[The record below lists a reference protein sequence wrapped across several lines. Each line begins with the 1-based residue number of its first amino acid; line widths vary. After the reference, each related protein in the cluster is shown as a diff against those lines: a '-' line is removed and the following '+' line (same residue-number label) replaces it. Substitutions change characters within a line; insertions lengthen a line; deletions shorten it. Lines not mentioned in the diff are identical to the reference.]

1 MKGFAL
7 LSALAAAGVVSGS
20 PTKRADPTPITIKG
34 NAFYKGNERFYIRGI
49 DYQPGG
55 DSARVDPLASKDI
68 CGRDIEWFKDLGVNT
83 VRVYTVDNSADHTE
97 CMGLLADAGIYLVL
111 DVNTGGEKGYSINRG
126 SASMAALSYNA
137 AYLQSIFA
145 TVSEFAKYKNT
156 LAFFSGNEVIN
167 AVGNEFNAPYI
178 KAVTRDL
185 RAYIKAQNLRAVPV
199 GYSAADVS
207 ENRFQ
212 TALYMNCGPDEVRSD
227 FFAFNDYS
235 WCNSDFATSGWD
247 AKVKNFTDYGVPLF
261 LSEYGCNKNTPRKF
275 DELGALMSKD
285 MTGVYSGG
293 VMYEYSYE
301 ESKYG
306 IVDISGKDGSGD
318 VSKHGDGAEYD
329 NFKSSLKKNVAPS
342 GDGGASASSHSSK
355 CPEKASDWNVDP
367 KLLPEMPKEAQKYM
381 KDGAGKG
388 PGLTGSGSQTAG
400 DSGLSTK
407 NVTLDGSG
415 SNSTS
420 GDKKNSAALSGSS
433 MIATLASIAVA
444 VAGTMLL

>member
-7 LSALAAAGVVSGS
+7 LSALAAAGLVSGN

-34 NAFYKGNERFYIRGI
+34 NAFYKGNDRFYIRGI

-55 DSARVDPLASKDI
+55 DSARVDPLADEAI
-68 CGRDIEWFKDLGVNT
+68 CTRDIAWFKDLGVNT
-83 VRVYTVDNSADHTE
+83 IRVYTVDNSADHTK

-111 DVNTGGEKGYSINRG
+111 DVNNGLYSLNR
-126 SASMAALSYNA
+126 AAPALSYNA

-145 TVSEFAKYKNT
+145 TVAEFAKYKNT

-167 AVGNEFNAPYI
+167 EKGNEFNAPYI

-185 RAYIKAQNLRAVPV
+185 RAFIKAQNLRAIPV
-199 GYSAADVS
+199 GYSAADVTES
-207 ENRFQ
+207 RSQ

-235 WCNSDFATSGWD
+235 WCNSDFKTSGWD
-247 AKVKNFTDYGVPLF
+247 AKVKNFTDYGLPLF
-261 LSEYGCNKNTPRKF
+261 LSEYGCNVNSPRKF
-275 DELGALMSKD
+275 DEVKALMSKD

-293 VMYEYSYE
+293 IMYEYSWE

-306 IVDISGKDGSGD
+306 IVQFDGTKGQGK
-318 VSKHGDGAEYD
+318 VSKKGDGKEYD
-329 NFKSSLKKNVAPS
+329 NFKQSLKDNPAPS
-342 GDGGASASSHSSK
+342 GDGGANATSHSK
-355 CPEKASDWNVDP
+355 DCPVKSSDWNVDP

-388 PGLTGSGSQTAG
+388 PGLTGTGSQTAG
-400 DSGLSTK
+400 DSGLSVK
-407 NVTLDGSG
+407 NVTVDGTG
-415 SNSTS
+415 SSTTS
-420 GDKKNSAALSGSS
+420 SKDNAGAISGSS
-433 MIATLASIAVA
+433 MVATLASVAVA
-444 VAGTMLL
+444 VVGSLLL

>member
-1 MKGFAL
+1 MKGFTL
-7 LSALAAAGVVSGS
+7 LSALAAAGIVSAS
-20 PTKRADPTPITIKG
+20 PTKRADPTPVTIKG
-34 NAFYKGNERFYIRGI
+34 NAFYKGNDRFYIRGI

-55 DSARVDPLASKDI
+55 DSARVDPLADKSI
-68 CGRDIEWFKDLGVNT
+68 CSRDIEWFKDLGVNT
-83 VRVYTVDNSADHTE
+83 IRVYTVDNSADHTE

-111 DVNTGGEKGYSINRG
+111 DVNNGLYSLNR
-126 SASMAALSYNA
+126 ADPAPSYNA

-145 TVSEFAKYKNT
+145 TVAEFAKYKNT

-167 AVGNEFNAPYI
+167 AKGNEFNAPYI

-185 RAYIKAQNLRAVPV
+185 RAFIKAQNLRAIPV

-207 ENRFQ
+207 ESRSQ

-235 WCNSDFATSGWD
+235 WCNSDFTTSGWD
-247 AKVKNFTDYGVPLF
+247 AKVKNFTDYGLPLF

-275 DELGALMSKD
+275 DEVKAMMSKE

-293 VMYEYSYE
+293 IMYEYSYE

-306 IVDISGKDGSGD
+306 IVDLDGSKGQGK
-318 VSKHGDGAEYD
+318 VTKHGDGAEYD
-329 NFKSSLKKNVAPS
+329 NFKKSLQANTAPS
-342 GDGGASASSHSSK
+342 GDGGASLTSHDK
-355 CPEKASDWNVDP
+355 PCPAKSADWNVDP
-367 KLLPEMPKEAQKYM
+367 KLLPEMPTQAQKYM
-381 KDGAGKG
+381 KEGAGKG

-407 NVTLDGSG
+407 NVTVDGSG
-415 SNSTS
+415 STTTGSKDNA
-420 GDKKNSAALSGSS
+420 GAISGSS
-433 MIATLASIAVA
+433 MVATLASVAVA
-444 VAGTMLL
+444 VAGSLLL

>member
-7 LSALAAAGVVSGS
+7 LSALAAVGLVSGS

-55 DSARVDPLASKDI
+55 DSARVDPLADKEI
-68 CGRDIEWFKDLGVNT
+68 CSRDIEWFKDLGVNT
-83 VRVYTVDNSADHTE
+83 IRVYTVDNSADHTE

-111 DVNTGGEKGYSINRG
+111 DVNNGLYSLNR
-126 SASMAALSYNA
+126 AAPALSYNA

-145 TVSEFAKYKNT
+145 TVAEFAKYKNT

-167 AVGNEFNAPYI
+167 EKGNEFNAPYI

-185 RAYIKAQNLRAVPV
+185 RAFIKAQNLRAIPV

-207 ENRFQ
+207 ESRFQ
-212 TALYMNCGPDEVRSD
+212 TAVYMNCGPDEVRSD

-235 WCNSDFATSGWD
+235 WCNSDFKTAGWD
-247 AKVKNFTDYGVPLF
+247 AKVKNFTDYGLPLF

-275 DELGALMSKD
+275 DEVKALMSKE

-293 VMYEYSYE
+293 IMYEYSYE
-301 ESKYG
+301 ESMYG
-306 IVDISGKDGSGD
+306 IVDIDGKAGKGK
-318 VSKHGDGAEYD
+318 VTKHKDGAEYD
-329 NFKSSLKKNVAPS
+329 NFKKSLKDNAAPS
-342 GDGGASASSHSSK
+342 GDGGASSNSHSSS
-355 CPEKASDWNVDP
+355 CPAKSSDWNVDP

-381 KDGAGKG
+381 KEGAGKG
-388 PGLTGSGSQTAG
+388 PGLSGSGSQTAG

-407 NVTLDGSG
+407 NVTADGSG
-415 SNSTS
+415 SS
-420 GDKKNSAALSGSS
+420 GSSSDKDNAAALSGSS
-433 MIATLASIAVA
+433 MVGTLASVA
-444 VAGTMLL
+444 VALVGSMLL